1 MTVTFILQCYSYLW
15 SDWYYKYTVVDD
27 SVNMM
32 PVHQPLSREKGA
44 FCSVNLC
51 KEPEV
56 SMFLMTYC
64 RIHSSAPR
72 CLWFISLVCCNPM

>member
-1 MTVTFILQCYSYLW
+1 LCYYQYS
-15 SDWYYKYTVVDD
+15 VVDG
-27 SVNMM
+27 SVNLT
-32 PVHQPLSREKGA
+32 PVDPPLSREEGA

-51 KEPEV
+51 KEPDV

-72 CLWFISLVCCNPM
+72 RLWFIS